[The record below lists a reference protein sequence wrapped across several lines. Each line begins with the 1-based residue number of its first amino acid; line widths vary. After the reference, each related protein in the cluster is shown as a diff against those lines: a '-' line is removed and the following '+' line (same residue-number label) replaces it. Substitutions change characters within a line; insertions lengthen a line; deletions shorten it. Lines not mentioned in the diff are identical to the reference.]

1 MKKSYDFFS
10 SVSGLFFGVVNVAT
24 LFFGVLMKK
33 IHEMLLPIKT
43 VSEANSTEH
52 WTVKNK
58 RHILQKNYVN
68 SSFLNDQF
76 TCPMPCVVKIT
87 RIAPRMLDDHDNLR
101 VSVKWIAD
109 QIAVNLTKVVTPGRA
124 DDDKRITWQYDQA
137 KGKPKEYAVKIEF
150 FIFQT

>member
-1 MKKSYDFFS
+1 
-10 SVSGLFFGVVNVAT
+10 
-24 LFFGVLMKK
+24 
-33 IHEMLLPIKT
+33 MLLSLRT

-52 WTVKNK
+52 WRTKNK
-58 RHILQKNYVN
+58 RHIVQKTYVN

-76 TCPMPCVVKIT
+76 SCPMPCVVKIT

-124 DDDKRITWQYDQA
+124 DDDKRITWQYCQE
-137 KGKPKEYAVKIEF
+137 KRGVREYGVKIEF
-150 FIFQT
+150 FTV